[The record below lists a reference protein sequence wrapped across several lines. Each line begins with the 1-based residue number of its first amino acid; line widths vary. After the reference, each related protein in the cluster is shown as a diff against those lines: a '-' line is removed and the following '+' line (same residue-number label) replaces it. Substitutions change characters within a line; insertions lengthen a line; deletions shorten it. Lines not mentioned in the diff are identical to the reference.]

1 MAREYYGVLAR
12 EWETGPRDVRDL
24 PLGSPV
30 VTVGQFNR
38 KY

>member
-12 EWETGPRDVRDL
+12 EWETGSRDVCDL

-38 KY
+38 RY

>member
-12 EWETGPRDVRDL
+12 EWETGPRDISDL
-24 PLGSPV
+24 PFGSQV

-38 KY
+38 RY